1 MRRSGLSVSC
11 RRPLEQGIYCLQGLS
26 RGALLAPLAGMFA
39 ISVGYSIVVP
49 VLPFLIERLAGAGV
63 TEGAALGRIT
73 AI

>member
-1 MRRSGLSVSC
+1 
-11 RRPLEQGIYCLQGLS
+11 
-26 RGALLAPLAGMFA
+26 MFA
-39 ISVGYSIVVP
+39 ISVGYSIVVR